1 MPVILS
7 AESNGNFSMFLKTSQ
22 MPTTNKAKGKTK
34 VPQPATWEMDWIHQ
48 LVTVPLWEVNN
59 ERMVRNPTSARKIP
73 RISSFLS
80 LEILFHSQPDFE
92 EERDLR
98 DFALVRVMEGV
109 FDRDELFTVRDDDL
123 ELVLLLLDLGFCA
136 KGGLQNWKVVLIITN
151 LEKQSYQTPEA
162 MLNASY
168 ISE

>member
-1 MPVILS
+1 
-7 AESNGNFSMFLKTSQ
+7 
-22 MPTTNKAKGKTK
+22 
-34 VPQPATWEMDWIHQ
+34 

-80 LEILFHSQPDFE
+80 LEILFHCQTDFE
-92 EERDLR
+92 EERDLW

-136 KGGLQNWKVVLIITN
+136 KRGLQN
-151 LEKQSYQTPEA
+151 
-162 MLNASY
+162 
-168 ISE
+168 